1 MIKLF
6 LIINNLGKVRISKF
20 YENINVDKQ
29 NEIIQK
35 LFELVKY
42 PDGRKSHFVK
52 DKDGIYDKKCT
63 IIIRQYASLHFIM
76 IIDQDESELS
86 ALDLIQVRL
95 LAYYFSLHNS
105 FCNNLNQIIVEGCDT
120 LFENVCELDMV
131 YFPDKINALIDEII
145 IGGCVIETKISEVLQ
160 SLNQVQEYE
169 IKS

>member
-29 NEIIQK
+29 NDIIQK

-86 ALDLIQVRL
+86 ALDLIQ
-95 LAYYFSLHNS
+95 
-105 FCNNLNQIIVEGCDT
+105 IIVEGCDT

-160 SLNQVQEYE
+160 SLNQAQEYE

>member
-1 MIKLF
+1 MIKVF

-29 NEIIQK
+29 SDIVQK

-42 PDGRKSHFVK
+42 PEGRKSHFVK

-76 IIDQDESELS
+76 VIDQDESELS
-86 ALDLIQVRL
+86 ALDLI
-95 LAYYFSLHNS
+95 
-105 FCNNLNQIIVEGCDT
+105 QIIVEGCDT

-160 SLNQVQEYE
+160 SLNQTQEYE